1 MSPRTVTSVFAAG
14 RALLGLALL
23 LMPARVA
30 RGWVGD
36 EIDRPAAQVL
46 CRGLGARDMSLG
58 IGTLLAQRDGG
69 PSQRWLQAAILADS
83 VDVAA
88 TLAAGGRIPARGR
101 LGTVALAGG
110 SALLGAWLS
119 RRPD

>member
-1 MSPRTVTSVFAAG
+1 MNPRTITTAFAAG
-14 RALLGLALL
+14 RSLLGLGLL
-23 LMPARVA
+23 VVPQRAA

-58 IGTLLAQRDGG
+58 LGTLLALRDG
-69 PSQRWLQAAILADS
+69 SRTRRWLEAAILADS

-88 TLAAGGRIPARGR
+88 TLAAGGRIPPRGR

-119 RRPD
+119 RQLD